1 MAEPDD
7 SKDKA
12 KIAASLRQ
20 TMAELV
26 AARRAEP
33 EFIEAKKALRVF
45 QNRRFA
51 HTYADLARDPRY
63 QDAIAF
69 FLYELYGDA
78 DMTARDTELVRVLP
92 VMTKMLPAVA
102 LQTIQGA
109 LAFEAL
115 SERLDSNVARCLGNT
130 PLDETTYAAAFVSC
144 GQRELRERQMLYV
157 GEIGRALDRM
167 TRWPMIKTSLK
178 LMRAPARAAGLQT
191 LQEFLESGYNAFAS
205 MRGAD
210 EFVATITRREAE
222 IVERLFAGDPR
233 LFDGEEGADLGT
245 ESRKRTRPGIDFPV

>member
-1 MAEPDD
+1 MAEPDH
-7 SKDKA
+7 STEKA

-26 AARRAEP
+26 VARRADP
-33 EFIEAKKALRVF
+33 EFIEAKKALRQF

-51 HTYADLARDPRY
+51 RTYADLARDPRY

-69 FLYELYGDA
+69 FLHELYGDA
-78 DMTARDTELVRVLP
+78 DMTARDADVVRVLP

-102 LQTIQGA
+102 LQTIRDA

-115 SERLDSNVARCLGNT
+115 SERLDSDLARFLGNT
-130 PLDETTYAAAFVSC
+130 PLDEATYAAAFVSC
-144 GQRELRERQMLYV
+144 GRRELRQLQMRYV

-167 TRWPMIKTSLK
+167 TRWPMIRTSLK
-178 LMRAPARAAGLQT
+178 VMRAPARAAGLQT
-191 LQEFLESGYNAFAS
+191 LQEFLESGYNAFAN

-222 IVERLFAGDPR
+222 IVERLFAGHPR
-233 LFDGEEGADLGT
+233 PFDGEDRE
-245 ESRKRTRPGIDFPV
+245 